1 MADENQSEDPE
12 PVSGEL
18 MPTNRNIPDVTTRN
32 PLRRLFD
39 QLFHLPILNRRQK
52 KSFEA
57 QREMVEEATELGKAL
72 IDHQRM
78 RDRLNNIQTLL
89 NTDRAQRLR
98 ELVEEENRLNDA
110 LLEHEAWKQKQK
122 ISKTNKDIEVKQAD
136 LKKKYEVERQELEY
150 MKSIAELRKQIAA
163 LEESTP
169 APVRTRTRGRSER
182 QKQIDRALRRLN
194 KELEKI
200 ETMNATP
207 AHKEALRR
215 SARREYEEEVERIEN
230 TPQP

>member
-1 MADENQSEDPE
+1 MADDNRTEDSE

-18 MPTNRNIPDVTTRN
+18 MPTHRNIPNVTTRN

-39 QLFHLPILNRRQK
+39 QLFRLPLLNRRQK

-57 QREMVEEATELGKAL
+57 QREMVEAATKLGDAI
-72 IDHQRM
+72 IDHHRT
-78 RDRLNNIQTLL
+78 RDRLLNMQTILD
-89 NTDRAQRLR
+89 TDHDQRLQER
-98 ELVEEENRLNDA
+98 IEARNRLNDA
-110 LLEHEAWKQKQK
+110 LQEHEAWKQKQK
-122 ISKTNKDIEVKQAD
+122 IARTNKDIEVKQAD

-150 MKSIAELRKQIAA
+150 MKSIAELKKQLAA
-163 LEESTP
+163 LEAPSP
-169 APVRTRTRGRSER
+169 APARTRAHGRSER
-182 QKQIDRALRRLN
+182 QKQIDRAHRRLD

-215 SARREYEEEVERIEN
+215 SARREYEEEVERIESA
-230 TPQP
+230 TQP